1 MKSVRLHDQKA
12 SPEMLEL
19 YRLLLKSEKFLRW
32 YPGIDAP
39 PKPPS
44 REEVSSANK
53 VMEEKHYAVADVAKV
68 WGISVDLAR
77 DIFRKEPGVV
87 AFDRTG
93 NGKYITLRVPESVM
107 ERVHR
112 RLTIG

>member
-1 MKSVRLHDQKA
+1 MKLARLHDH
-12 SPEMLEL
+12 PEMNEL
-19 YRLLLKSEKFLRW
+19 YGRLLKSEKFIRW
-32 YPGIDAP
+32 FPGIDAP

-44 REEVSSANK
+44 REETSNANK
-53 VMEEKHYAVADVAKV
+53 VMEEKHYTVADIAEV

>member
-1 MKSVRLHDQKA
+1 MKDGLAQT
-12 SPEMLEL
+12 PEMQDL
-19 YRLLLKSEKFLRW
+19 YTILLKSEKFKRW

-39 PKPPS
+39 PQPPS
-44 REEVSSANK
+44 REENSSVNK
-53 VMEEKHYAVADVAKV
+53 VMEERHYSVQEIANV

-112 RLTIG
+112 KLTIG

>member
-1 MKSVRLHDQKA
+1 MKPSA
-12 SPEMLEL
+12 PAPEMQEL
-19 YRLLLKSEKFLRW
+19 YRLLLKSEKFVRW

-44 REEVSSANK
+44 REETSNANK
-53 VMEEKHYAVADVAKV
+53 VMEEKHYTVAQVADV

>member
-1 MKSVRLHDQKA
+1 MKLPARLHDQ
-12 SPEMLEL
+12 PEMNVL
-19 YRLLLKSEKFLRW
+19 YGRLLESEKFARW
-32 YPGIDAP
+32 YRGIDIPNP
-39 PKPPS
+39 PNLD
-44 REEVSSANK
+44 REEVMHANK
-53 VMEEKHYAVADVAKV
+53 VMEERHFTVAQIADV

-112 RLTIG
+112 KLTIG